1 MDFGL
6 RGRKAIVCASSKGL
20 GRGVA
25 FALAH
30 EGVELVVNARGREAL
45 EATAAEIRAA
55 TGAKVTAIAADVT
68 TEAGRQAVLAA
79 CPDPD
84 ILINNAGGPPPGD
97 FRTVDRDAW
106 IRAIDANM
114 LTPIFLVR
122 ATIDKMIERRFGRIV
137 NITSASVKSPGST
150 PSLGVSVGVRAGL
163 TGFMGVLARQVAHHN
178 VTINGALP
186 GRIETDRLRSIVAF
200 EAQQAG
206 RPVSEIDAIHQSV
219 IPAKR
224 YGTVEEFAAATVFL
238 CSAQAGYITAQ
249 NLMLDAGTFP
259 GIA

>member
-1 MDFGL
+1 MDFGI

-25 FALAH
+25 FALAR
-30 EGVELVVNARGREAL
+30 EGVELVVNARGRDAL
-45 EATAAEIRAA
+45 EATAAAIRAE
-55 TGAKVTAIAADVT
+55 TGAKVAAIAADVT
-68 TEAGRQAVLAA
+68 TEAGRAAVLAA

-97 FRTVDRDAW
+97 FRNVDRDAW
-106 IRAIDANM
+106 IRALDANM

-122 ATIDKMIERRFGRIV
+122 ATIDRMIERRFGRII
-137 NITSASVKSPGST
+137 NITSSTVKSPGYIA
-150 PSLGVSVGVRAGL
+150 SLGVSVGVRAGL

-186 GRIETDRLRSIVAF
+186 GRIGTDRLHAISAF
-200 EAQQAG
+200 EAEQAG
-206 RPVSEIDAIHQSV
+206 KTKAEIDAAHQAA

-224 YGTVEEFAAATVFL
+224 YGTVEEFAAATAFL
-238 CSAQAGYITAQ
+238 CSVHAGYITAQ
-249 NLMLDAGTFP
+249 NLMLDGGTFP
-259 GIA
+259 GFA

>member
-1 MDFGL
+1 MEFGI

-25 FALAH
+25 FALAR
-30 EGVELVVNARGREAL
+30 EGVDLVINARGRDAL
-45 EATAAEIRAA
+45 EATAAEIRAT
-55 TGAKVTAIAADVT
+55 TGVKVSAIATDVT

-97 FRTVDRDAW
+97 FRDVDRDAW
-106 IRAIDANM
+106 IRALDANM

-122 ATIDKMIERRFGRIV
+122 ATIDKMIARRFGRIV
-137 NITSASVKSPGST
+137 NITSASVKSPGSV

-186 GRIETDRLRSIVAF
+186 GRIETDRLLSIAAF
-200 EAQQAG
+200 EAKNTG
-206 RPVSEIDAIHQSV
+206 KTLDEIHASHRSI

-224 YGTVEEFAAATVFL
+224 YGTVEEFAAATAFL
-238 CSAQAGYITAQ
+238 CSAQASYITAQ
-249 NLMLDAGTFP
+249 NLMLDGGTFP

>member
-1 MDFGL
+1 MDLGI
-6 RGRKAIVCASSKGL
+6 RGRRAIVCASSKGL

-25 FALAH
+25 MALAR
-30 EGVELVVNARGREAL
+30 EGVELVINARGRDAL

-55 TGAKVTAIAADVT
+55 TGAKVTAIATDVT

-106 IRAIDANM
+106 IRALDANM

-122 ATIDKMIERRFGRIV
+122 STIDKMIERRFGRII
-137 NITSASVKSPGST
+137 NITSSSVKSPGYIT
-150 PSLGVSVGVRAGL
+150 ALGVSVGVRAGL

-186 GRIETDRLRSIVAF
+186 GRIETDRLRSISDF
-200 EAQQAG
+200 EAKQSG
-206 RPVSEIDAIHQSV
+206 RAVSEIDAAHQSL

-224 YGTVEEFAAATVFL
+224 YGTVEEFGAATAFL
-238 CSAQAGYITAQ
+238 CSVHAGYITAQ
-249 NLMLDAGTFP
+249 NIMLDGGTFP
-259 GIA
+259 GFA